1 MFFLEIRST
10 SRHTQAMT
18 TTVLV
23 LEDDDFTRINLVS
36 TLTLNGLSVVAGCK
50 TAAEAIAEHSKWVP
64 AAALLDLDL
73 GRGPTGL
80 DVAQALRRTNPAVG
94 IVFLTS
100 YRDPRLIATP
110 GTLVPAGAQYLVKT
124 SITSAD
130 ILTRTIHTSL
140 SARRVTQLAPSSV
153 SDFGRLTSGQVET
166 LRLVAEG
173 FSNSEIAKKRS
184 ITERAVEQKIARI
197 AMRLGIERDIDRNL
211 RVSIA
216 RAYFREIGQWGS
228 DNA

>member
-1 MFFLEIRST
+1 
-10 SRHTQAMT
+10 MT

-23 LEDDDFTRINLVS
+23 LEDDDFTRINLIS
-36 TLTLNGLSVVAGCK
+36 TLTLNGLTVVSGCK
-50 TAAEAIAEHSKWVP
+50 TAAEAIAEHSKWSP
-64 AAALLDLDL
+64 AVALLDLDL

-80 DVAQALRRTNPAVG
+80 DVARALRRTNPRVG

-110 GTLVPAGAQYLVKT
+110 GTSPPAGAQYLVKT

-130 ILTRTIHTSL
+130 MLVRAIEASL
-140 SARRVTQLAPSSV
+140 SSNRVIPLVPSQLSA
-153 SDFGRLTSGQVET
+153 FGRLTTGQVET

-173 FSNSEIAKKRS
+173 YSNSEIARKRS

-197 AMRLGIERDIDRNL
+197 AKRLGIERDIDRNL

-216 RAYFREIGQWGS
+216 RAYFREIGQGGS
-228 DNA
+228 VSD